1 VLLRLD
7 DVQRHFGG
15 VHAVDGVSLEVEKG
29 AIQGLIGPNG
39 AGKTTLV
46 NVITGYVPF
55 QAGRAWLEADPL
67 TGLPAHRI
75 ARLGIART
83 FQNVRL
89 FKDLTA
95 LDNVLV
101 GMHSRRRD
109 DTLAQLGT
117 LPLFRRDQRTRLNQ
131 AHKLME
137 MVGLD
142 PAEVSARAAGTLPY
156 GDQRRLEIARAL
168 ALQPRLLI
176 LDEPAAGMNPSEK
189 QGMRELIERMN
200 QDGLT
205 ILLIDHD
212 MRLVMGVCTRVAV
225 LNFGRKIADGTPD
238 EVSTDAG
245 VIKAYLGTGGER
257 EVHSA
262 PGASGVD
269 EATDVVAAAAGSKAG
284 IEPEMAILNVHE
296 LSVSYGAINAVRGAS
311 LRVASGEVVALI
323 GANGAGKST
332 ILNTLSGLI
341 RPDSGTAIFD
351 GLDLTAADPSTI
363 VRHGLVQVPE
373 GREILARQTVLE
385 NLELAT
391 WAKRNGR
398 ATREQIEAVMK
409 RFPILAERRALRA
422 ATLSG
427 GEQQMLAI
435 ARGLLARPRL
445 LLLDEPSLGLAPQMV
460 DEVFAAIEEIHREG
474 TTILLVEQ
482 NALRALAIADRAY
495 VIETGQILLSGS
507 GDDLLHNPAVR
518 RAYLG
523 G

>member
-1 VLLRLD
+1 MLLRLV
-7 DVQRHFGG
+7 DVRRHFGG
-15 VHAVDGVSLEVEKG
+15 VHAVDDVSLEVEQG
-29 AIQGLIGPNG
+29 TIQGLIGPNG

-46 NVITGYVPF
+46 NVITGYVRM
-55 QAGRAWLEADPL
+55 QGGQAWLESDSL
-67 TGLPAHRI
+67 TGLSAHRV
-75 ARLGIART
+75 AGLGVART
-83 FQNVRL
+83 FQNIRL

-95 LDNVLV
+95 VENVLI
-101 GMHSRRRD
+101 GMHTRRGD
-109 DTLAQLGT
+109 DTLAQVAT
-117 LPLFRRDQRTRLNQ
+117 LPVFRAAERRRVSEAREL
-131 AHKLME
+131 LE
-137 MVGLD
+137 VVGL
-142 PAEVSARAAGTLPY
+142 PASDAERHAATLPY
-156 GDQRRLEIARAL
+156 GAQRRLEIARAL
-168 ALQPRLLI
+168 ALKPRLLI

-189 QGMRELIERMN
+189 QGMRELIERLN
-200 QDGLT
+200 ADGLT

-212 MRLVMGVCTRVAV
+212 MRLVMGVCKRVAV
-225 LNFGRKIADGTPD
+225 LNFGKKIADGTPE
-238 EVSTDAG
+238 EVSTDAT

-257 EVHSA
+257 EVASA

-269 EATDVVAAAAGSKAG
+269 EATAVEALSARRSAP
-284 IEPEMAILNVHE
+284 EPEQAILDVAD
-296 LSVSYGAINAVRGAS
+296 LTVSYGAVVAVRGAS
-311 LRVASGEVVALI
+311 FRVAAGEVVALI
-323 GANGAGKST
+323 GANGAGKSS

-341 RPDSGTAIFD
+341 RPESGSAVFD
-351 GLDLTAADPSTI
+351 GLDLTTAKASAI

-391 WAKRNGR
+391 WARR
-398 ATREQIEAVMK
+398 DAAATRRDLEAVMK
-409 RFPILAERRALRA
+409 RFPILGERRALSA
-422 ATLSG
+422 GSLSG

-460 DEVFAAIEEIHREG
+460 DEVFRAIEEIHKDG

-495 VIETGQILLSGS
+495 VIETGRILLSGS
-507 GDDLLHNPAVR
+507 GDELLHNPAVR